1 MIQLQFLNYILNS
14 KDTSL
19 IVLNNL
25 TDNHFSDYKGEFSY
39 VKRHL
44 DRYGNVPDMET
55 FLSSFPDFEVIKVN
69 ETPHYLIEELFTDY
83 KKRKLAEVFNK
94 IRTLLMNGKVDE
106 ATSLYQQEAE
116 NFYVGVSLQS
126 VDILR
131 DTSRYDA
138 YLERTKD
145 FTKYYIP
152 TGFKELDHIIG
163 GWDRHEELATIV
175 ARTNYGKSWILLKC
189 AAAAAK
195 QGLKV
200 GIYSGEMS
208 ERKVGYRIDTLVG
221 HIANGSL
228 IHGNISVQAEYEQ
241 FIQQLP
247 EMFTG
252 SLKVLTP
259 NMINGPADVNALRL
273 FIEKEE
279 LDILFVDQL
288 SLLEDHRHGKTPVEK
303 AANISKDLKNLQVL
317 KRVPIVS
324 VSQQNRTKNEGG
336 GVDTTQI
343 AQSDR
348 IGQDS
353 TCIIFLERDEDIIK
367 LNLVKSRDS
376 ANGKVLSYLADF
388 NKGEFT
394 FIPEEIEGGEQSFQ
408 PSESSEYLVPPSPS
422 SPQREPAEEDV
433 F

>member
-1 MIQLQFLNYILNS
+1 VIQLQFLNYVLNS
-14 KDTSL
+14 KDSSL
-19 IVLNNL
+19 IILNNL
-25 TDNHFSDYKGEFSY
+25 NEGHFSDYKGEFAY
-39 VKRHL
+39 IKRHL
-44 DRYGNVPDMET
+44 DKYGNIPDLES
-55 FLSSFPDFEVIKVN
+55 FLSSFQEFEVIKVN
-69 ETPHYLIEELFTDY
+69 ETPQYLIEELFTDY
-83 KKRKLAEVFNK
+83 KTRKLAEVFNK
-94 IRTLLMNGKVDE
+94 VRTLLMAGKVDD
-106 ATSLYQQEAE
+106 ATRLYQEEAE

-126 VDILR
+126 VDILK
-131 DTSRYDA
+131 DTTRYDA

-145 FTKYYIP
+145 FNKYYIS
-152 TGFKELDHIIG
+152 TGFRELDQIIG
-163 GWDRHEELATIV
+163 GWDRQEELATIV

-221 HIANGSL
+221 HIPNGSL
-228 IHGNISVQAEYEQ
+228 IHGNISIQTEYEQ
-241 FIQQLP
+241 FIKQLP
-247 EMFTG
+247 TMFTG

-273 FIEKEE
+273 FIEKEG

-288 SLLEDHRHGKTPVEK
+288 SLLEDYRHGKTPVEK

-317 KRVPIVS
+317 KRVPIIS
-324 VSQQNRTKNEGG
+324 VSQQNRSKNDGG

-353 TCIIFLERDEDIIK
+353 TCIIFLEKDEDIIK

-376 ANGKVLSYLADF
+376 ANGKVLSYLVDF
-388 NKGEFT
+388 NKGDFT
-394 FIPEEIEGGEQSFQ
+394 FIPEEVEEGQQPQQFQQTGENY
-408 PSESSEYLVPPSPS
+408 PTKPNKETTG
-422 SPQREPAEEDV
+422 EDV

>member
-1 MIQLQFLNYILNS
+1 VIQLQFLNYVLNS
-14 KDTSL
+14 KDSSL

-25 TDNHFSDYKGEFSY
+25 NEGHFSDYKGEFAY
-39 VKRHL
+39 IKRHL
-44 DRYGNVPDMET
+44 DKYGNIPDLES
-55 FLSSFPDFEVIKVN
+55 FLSSFQEFEVIKVN
-69 ETPHYLIEELFTDY
+69 ETPQYLIEELFTDY
-83 KKRKLAEVFNK
+83 KTRKLAEVFNK
-94 IRTLLMNGKVDE
+94 VRTLLMAGKVDE
-106 ATSLYQQEAE
+106 ATRLYQEEAE

-126 VDILR
+126 VDILK
-131 DTSRYDA
+131 DTTRYDA

-145 FTKYYIP
+145 FNKYYIS
-152 TGFKELDHIIG
+152 TGFRELDQIIG
-163 GWDRHEELATIV
+163 GWDRQEELATIV

-221 HIANGSL
+221 HIPNGSL
-228 IHGNISVQAEYEQ
+228 IHGNISIQSEYEQ
-241 FIQQLP
+241 FIKQLP
-247 EMFTG
+247 TMFTG

-273 FIEKEE
+273 FIEKEG

-288 SLLEDHRHGKTPVEK
+288 SLLEDYRHGKTPVEK

-353 TCIIFLERDEDIIK
+353 TCIIFLEKDEDIIK

-376 ANGKVLSYLADF
+376 ANGKVLSYLVDF
-388 NKGEFT
+388 NKGDFT
-394 FIPEEIEGGEQSFQ
+394 FIPEEVEEGQQ
-408 PSESSEYLVPPSPS
+408 PQQPQQTGNDYPTQPNKESTG
-422 SPQREPAEEDV
+422 EDV

>member
-25 TDNHFSDYKGEFSY
+25 GGEHFSDYKDEFDYIKS
-39 VKRHL
+39 HL
-44 DRYGNVPDMET
+44 ERYGNIPDLET
-55 FLSSFPDFEVIKVN
+55 FLSSFSEFEVIKVN
-69 ETPHYLIEELFTDY
+69 ETQQYLIEALFTDY
-83 KKRKLAEVFNK
+83 KTRKLAEVFNK
-94 IRTLLMNGKVDE
+94 IRTLLMSGKVDE
-106 ATSLYQQEAE
+106 ATTLYQQEAE
-116 NFYVGVSLQS
+116 NFFVGVSLQS
-126 VDILR
+126 VDIIK

-138 YLERTKD
+138 YLERTKE
-145 FTKYYIP
+145 FNKYYIS
-152 TGFKELDHIIG
+152 TGFRELDQIIG
-163 GWDRHEELATIV
+163 GWDRQEELATIV
-175 ARTNYGKSWILLKC
+175 ARTNYGKSWILIKC
-189 AAAAAK
+189 AIAAAK

-208 ERKVGYRIDTLVG
+208 ERKVGYRVDTLVG
-221 HIANGSL
+221 HIPNGSL
-228 IHGNISVQAEYEQ
+228 VHGNISIQLEYEQ
-241 FIQQLP
+241 FIKQLP
-247 EMFTG
+247 TMFTG

-273 FIEKEE
+273 FIEKEG

-288 SLLEDHRHGKTPVEK
+288 SLLEDYRHGKTPVEK
-303 AANISKDLKNLQVL
+303 AANISRDLKNLQVL

-336 GVDTTQI
+336 VVDTTQI

-353 TCIIFLERDEDIIK
+353 TCIIFLEKDEDIIK

-376 ANGKVLSYLADF
+376 ANGKVLSYLVDF
-388 NKGEFT
+388 NRGEFT
-394 FIPEEIEGGEQSFQ
+394 FIPEEVEGSETISNESKTEDLSAQHNKDYTGENIF
-408 PSESSEYLVPPSPS
+408 
-422 SPQREPAEEDV
+422 
-433 F
+433 

>member
-1 MIQLQFLNYILNS
+1 MIQLQFLNYVLNS
-14 KDTSL
+14 KDSSL
-19 IVLNNL
+19 IILNNL
-25 TDNHFSDYKGEFSY
+25 NEGHFSDYKGEFAY
-39 VKRHL
+39 IKRHL
-44 DRYGNVPDMET
+44 DKYGNIPDLES
-55 FLSSFPDFEVIKVN
+55 FLSSFQEFEVIKVN
-69 ETPHYLIEELFTDY
+69 ETPQYLIEELFTDY
-83 KKRKLAEVFNK
+83 KTRKLAEVFNK
-94 IRTLLMNGKVDE
+94 VRTLLMAGKVDD
-106 ATSLYQQEAE
+106 ATRLYQEEAE

-126 VDILR
+126 VDILK
-131 DTSRYDA
+131 DTTRYDA

-145 FTKYYIP
+145 FNKYYIS
-152 TGFKELDHIIG
+152 TGFRELDQIIG
-163 GWDRHEELATIV
+163 GWDRQEELATIV

-221 HIANGSL
+221 HIPNGSL
-228 IHGNISVQAEYEQ
+228 IHGNISIQTEYEQ
-241 FIQQLP
+241 FIKQLP
-247 EMFTG
+247 TMFTG

-273 FIEKEE
+273 FIEKEG

-288 SLLEDHRHGKTPVEK
+288 SLLEDYRHGKTPVEK

-317 KRVPIVS
+317 KRVPIIS
-324 VSQQNRTKNEGG
+324 VSQQNRSKNDGG

-353 TCIIFLERDEDIIK
+353 TCIIFLEKDEDIIK

-376 ANGKVLSYLADF
+376 ANGKVLSYLVDF
-388 NKGEFT
+388 NKGDFT
-394 FIPEEIEGGEQSFQ
+394 FIPEEVEEGQQPQQFQQTGENY
-408 PSESSEYLVPPSPS
+408 PTKPNKETTG
-422 SPQREPAEEDV
+422 EDV

>member
-1 MIQLQFLNYILNS
+1 MIQLQFLNYVLNS

-25 TDNHFSDYKGEFSY
+25 NDEHFSDYKGEFNY

-44 DRYGNVPDMET
+44 DKYGNVPDMET
-55 FLSSFPDFEVIKVN
+55 FLSSFSEFEVIKVT
-69 ETPHYLIEELFTDY
+69 ETPQYLIEALFTDY
-83 KKRKLAEVFNK
+83 KSRKLAEVFNK
-94 IRTLLMNGKVDE
+94 VRTLLLNNKVDE
-106 ATSLYQQEAE
+106 ATLLYQQEAD
-116 NFYVGVSLQS
+116 NFHVGVSLQS
-126 VDILR
+126 VDILK

-145 FTKYYIP
+145 FNKYYIS
-152 TGFKELDHIIG
+152 TGFRELDQIIG
-163 GWDRHEELATIV
+163 GWDRQEELATIV

-189 AAAAAK
+189 AAAAAR

-221 HIANGSL
+221 HIPNGSL
-228 IHGNISVQAEYEQ
+228 IHGNISIQLEYEQ
-241 FIQQLP
+241 FIKELP
-247 EMFTG
+247 TMFTG

-288 SLLEDHRHGKTPVEK
+288 SLLEDFRHGKTPVEK

-317 KRVPIVS
+317 KRVPIIS

-353 TCIIFLERDEDIIK
+353 TCIIFLEKDEDIIK

-376 ANGKVLSYLADF
+376 ANGKILSYLVDF
-388 NKGEFT
+388 NKGDFT
-394 FIPEEIEGGEQSFQ
+394 FIPEEVEEINNA
-408 PSESSEYLVPPSPS
+408 PVPPSEEPS
-422 SPQREPAEEDV
+422 TDKQNKQETGENI

>member
-25 TDNHFSDYKGEFSY
+25 GGEHFSDYRDEFDYIKS
-39 VKRHL
+39 HL
-44 DRYGNVPDMET
+44 ERYGNIPDLET
-55 FLSSFPDFEVIKVN
+55 FLSSFSEFEVIKVN
-69 ETPHYLIEELFTDY
+69 ETQQYLIEALFTDY
-83 KKRKLAEVFNK
+83 KTRKLAEVFNK
-94 IRTLLMNGKVDE
+94 IRTLLMSGKVDE
-106 ATSLYQQEAE
+106 ATTLYQQEAE
-116 NFYVGVSLQS
+116 NFFVGVSLQS
-126 VDILR
+126 VDIIK

-138 YLERTKD
+138 YLERTKE
-145 FTKYYIP
+145 FNKYYIS
-152 TGFKELDHIIG
+152 TGFRELDQIIG
-163 GWDRHEELATIV
+163 GWDRQEELATIV
-175 ARTNYGKSWILLKC
+175 ARTNYGKSWILIKC
-189 AAAAAK
+189 ATAAAK

-208 ERKVGYRIDTLVG
+208 ERKVGYRVDTLVG
-221 HIANGSL
+221 HIPNGSL
-228 IHGNISVQAEYEQ
+228 VHGNISIQLEYEQ
-241 FIQQLP
+241 FIKQLP
-247 EMFTG
+247 TMFTG

-273 FIEKEE
+273 FIEKEG

-288 SLLEDHRHGKTPVEK
+288 SLLEDYRHGKTPVEK
-303 AANISKDLKNLQVL
+303 AANISRDLKNLQVL

-336 GVDTTQI
+336 VVDTTQI

-353 TCIIFLERDEDIIK
+353 TCIIFLEKDEDIIK

-376 ANGKVLSYLADF
+376 ANGKVLSYLVDF
-388 NKGEFT
+388 NRGEFT
-394 FIPEEIEGGEQSFQ
+394 FIPEEVEGSETISNENKTEDLSAQHNKDYTGENIF
-408 PSESSEYLVPPSPS
+408 
-422 SPQREPAEEDV
+422 
-433 F
+433 

>member
-1 MIQLQFLNYILNS
+1 MIQLQFLNYVLNS
-14 KDTSL
+14 KDSSL

-25 TDNHFSDYKGEFSY
+25 NEGHFSDYKGEFAY
-39 VKRHL
+39 IKRHL
-44 DRYGNVPDMET
+44 DKYGNIPDLES
-55 FLSSFPDFEVIKVN
+55 FLSSFQEFEVIKVN
-69 ETPHYLIEELFTDY
+69 ETSQYLIEELFTDY
-83 KKRKLAEVFNK
+83 KTRKLAEVFNK
-94 IRTLLMNGKVDE
+94 VRTLLMAGKVDE
-106 ATSLYQQEAE
+106 ATRLYQEEAE

-126 VDILR
+126 VDILK
-131 DTSRYDA
+131 DTTRYDA

-145 FTKYYIP
+145 FNKYYIS
-152 TGFKELDHIIG
+152 TGFRELDQIIG
-163 GWDRHEELATIV
+163 GWDRQEELATIV

-221 HIANGSL
+221 HIPNGSL
-228 IHGNISVQAEYEQ
+228 IHGNISIQNEYEQ
-241 FIQQLP
+241 FIKQLP
-247 EMFTG
+247 TMFTG

-273 FIEKEE
+273 FIEKEG

-317 KRVPIVS
+317 KRVPIIS
-324 VSQQNRTKNEGG
+324 VSQQNRSKNEGG

-353 TCIIFLERDEDIIK
+353 TCIIFLEKDEDIIK

-376 ANGKVLSYLADF
+376 ANGKVLSYLVDF
-388 NKGEFT
+388 NKGDFT
-394 FIPEEIEGGEQSFQ
+394 FIPEEVEEGQQPQQFQ
-408 PSESSEYLVPPSPS
+408 QTGNNYPTKPNKETTG
-422 SPQREPAEEDV
+422 EDV

>member
-19 IVLNNL
+19 ISLNNL
-25 TDNHFSDYKGEFSY
+25 NGEHFSDYKNEFEH

-55 FLSSFPDFEVIKVN
+55 FLSSFPDFEVIKVS
-69 ETPHYLIEELFTDY
+69 ETQQYLIESLFTDY
-83 KKRKLAEVFNK
+83 KTRKLAEVFNK
-94 IRTLLMNGKVDE
+94 VRTLLMNGKVED
-106 ATSLYQQEAE
+106 ATRLYQQEAE
-116 NFYVGVSLQS
+116 NFHVGVSLQS
-126 VDILR
+126 VDVLR

-145 FTKYYIP
+145 FNKYYIS
-152 TGFKELDHIIG
+152 TGFRELDKIIG
-163 GWDRHEELATIV
+163 GWDRQEELATIV

-189 AAAAAK
+189 ATAAAK
-195 QGLKV
+195 QGLNV

-208 ERKVGYRIDTLVG
+208 ERKVGYRVDTLVG

-228 IHGNISVQAEYEQ
+228 VHGNISIQAEYEQ
-241 FIQQLP
+241 FISQLP
-247 EMFTG
+247 NMFTG

-273 FIEKEE
+273 FIEKEG

-303 AANISKDLKNLQVL
+303 AANISKDMKNLQVL
-317 KRVPIVS
+317 KRVPIIS

-336 GVDTTQI
+336 VVDTTQI

-353 TCIIFLERDEDIIK
+353 TCIIFLEKDEDIIK

-376 ANGKVLSYLADF
+376 ANGKVLSYLVDF

-394 FIPEEIEGGEQSFQ
+394 FIPEEVDGNEQSFESQ
-408 PSESSEYLVPPSPS
+408 ENSESYKSPTS
-422 SPQREPAEEDV
+422 NKILNDDEDI

>member
-1 MIQLQFLNYILNS
+1 MIQLQFLNYVLNS
-14 KDTSL
+14 KDSSL
-19 IVLNNL
+19 IILNNL
-25 TDNHFSDYKGEFSY
+25 NEGHFSDYKGEFAY
-39 VKRHL
+39 IKRHL
-44 DRYGNVPDMET
+44 DKYGNIPDLES
-55 FLSSFPDFEVIKVN
+55 FLSSFQEFEVIKVN
-69 ETPHYLIEELFTDY
+69 ETPQYLIEELFTDY
-83 KKRKLAEVFNK
+83 KTRKLAEVFNK
-94 IRTLLMNGKVDE
+94 VRTLLMAGKVDD
-106 ATSLYQQEAE
+106 ATRLYQEEAE

-126 VDILR
+126 VDILK
-131 DTSRYDA
+131 DTTRYDA

-145 FTKYYIP
+145 FNKYYIS
-152 TGFKELDHIIG
+152 TGFRELDQIIG
-163 GWDRHEELATIV
+163 GWDRQEELATIV

-221 HIANGSL
+221 HIPNGSL
-228 IHGNISVQAEYEQ
+228 IHGNISIQTEYEQ
-241 FIQQLP
+241 FIKQLP
-247 EMFTG
+247 TMFTG

-273 FIEKEE
+273 FIEKEG

-288 SLLEDHRHGKTPVEK
+288 SLLEDYRHGKTPVEK

-317 KRVPIVS
+317 KRVPIIS
-324 VSQQNRTKNEGG
+324 VSQQNRSKNEGG

-353 TCIIFLERDEDIIK
+353 TCIIFLEKDEDIIK

-376 ANGKVLSYLADF
+376 ANGKVLSYLVDF
-388 NKGEFT
+388 NKGDFT
-394 FIPEEIEGGEQSFQ
+394 FIPEEVEEGQQPQQFQQTGENY
-408 PSESSEYLVPPSPS
+408 PTKPNKETTG
-422 SPQREPAEEDV
+422 EDV

>member
-1 MIQLQFLNYILNS
+1 VIQLQFLNYVLNS
-14 KDTSL
+14 KDSSL
-19 IVLNNL
+19 IILNNL
-25 TDNHFSDYKGEFSY
+25 NEGHFSDYKGEFAY
-39 VKRHL
+39 IKRHL
-44 DRYGNVPDMET
+44 DKYGNIPDLES
-55 FLSSFPDFEVIKVN
+55 FLSSFQEFEVIKVN
-69 ETPHYLIEELFTDY
+69 ETPQYLIEELFTDY
-83 KKRKLAEVFNK
+83 KTRKLAEVFNK
-94 IRTLLMNGKVDE
+94 VRTLLMAGKVDD
-106 ATSLYQQEAE
+106 ATRLYQEEAE

-126 VDILR
+126 VDILK
-131 DTSRYDA
+131 DTTRYDA

-145 FTKYYIP
+145 FNKYYIS
-152 TGFKELDHIIG
+152 TGFRELDQIIG
-163 GWDRHEELATIV
+163 GWDRQEELATIV

-221 HIANGSL
+221 HIPNGSL
-228 IHGNISVQAEYEQ
+228 IHGNISIQTEYEQ
-241 FIQQLP
+241 FIKQLP
-247 EMFTG
+247 TMFTG

-273 FIEKEE
+273 FIEKEG

-288 SLLEDHRHGKTPVEK
+288 SLLEDYRHGKTPVEK

-317 KRVPIVS
+317 KRVPIIS
-324 VSQQNRTKNEGG
+324 VSQQNRSKNEGG

-353 TCIIFLERDEDIIK
+353 TCIIFLEKDEDIIK

-376 ANGKVLSYLADF
+376 ANGKVLSYLVDF
-388 NKGEFT
+388 NKGDFT
-394 FIPEEIEGGEQSFQ
+394 FIPEEVEEGQQPQQFQQTGENY
-408 PSESSEYLVPPSPS
+408 PTKPNKETTG
-422 SPQREPAEEDV
+422 EDV

>member
-1 MIQLQFLNYILNS
+1 MIQLQFLNYTLAS
-14 KDTSL
+14 KDSSL
-19 IVLNNL
+19 ISLNNL
-25 TDNHFSDYKGEFSY
+25 NESHFSDYKGEFNY
-39 VKRHL
+39 IKRHL
-44 DRYGNVPDMET
+44 EKYGNIPDLET
-55 FLSSFPDFEVIKVN
+55 FVSSFPGFEVIKVN
-69 ETPHYLIEELFTDY
+69 EKPQYLIEALFTDY
-83 KKRKLAEVFNK
+83 KTRKLAEVFNK

-106 ATSLYQQEAE
+106 ATNLYQQEAE
-116 NFYVGVSLQS
+116 KFFVGVSLQS
-126 VDILR
+126 IDLLK

-138 YLERTKD
+138 YVERTKD
-145 FTKYYIP
+145 FNKYYIS
-152 TGFKELDHIIG
+152 TGFKELDQIIG
-163 GWDRHEELATIV
+163 GWDRQEELATIV

-195 QGLKV
+195 QGLRA

-208 ERKVGYRIDTLVG
+208 ERKVGYRLDTLIG

-228 IHGNISVQAEYEQ
+228 VHGNIG
-241 FIQQLP
+241 IQNDYKKYIEDLP
-247 EMFTG
+247 KMYTG

-273 FIEKEE
+273 FIEKEN

-288 SLLEDHRHGKTPVEK
+288 SLLEDQRNGKTPVEK
-303 AANISKDLKNLQVL
+303 ASNISKDLKNLQVM
-317 KRVPIVS
+317 KRVPIIS

-353 TCIIFLERDEDIIK
+353 TCIIFLEKEEDIIK
-367 LNLVKSRDS
+367 LVLVKSRDS
-376 ANGKVLSYLADF
+376 VNGKSLAYHVDF
-388 NKGEFT
+388 NLGEFT
-394 FIPEEIEGGEQSFQ
+394 YIPEETDGVQGQ
-408 PSESSEYLVPPSPS
+408 PSEDYSTKYNK
-422 SPQREPAEEDV
+422 QANGEDV

>member
-25 TDNHFSDYKGEFSY
+25 NDEHFSDYKGEFDY
-39 VKRHL
+39 VKKHL
-44 DRYGNVPDMET
+44 DKYGNVPDMET

-69 ETPHYLIEELFTDY
+69 ETPQYLIEALFTDY
-83 KKRKLAEVFNK
+83 KSRKLAEVFNK
-94 IRTLLMNGKVDE
+94 VRTLLLDNKVDE
-106 ATSLYQQEAE
+106 ATTLYQREAE

-145 FTKYYIP
+145 FSKYYIS
-152 TGFKELDHIIG
+152 TGFKELDQIIG
-163 GWDRHEELATIV
+163 GWDRQEELATIV

-189 AAAAAK
+189 ATAAAK

-208 ERKVGYRIDTLVG
+208 ERKVGYRVDTLVG
-221 HIANGSL
+221 HISNGSL
-228 IHGNISVQAEYEQ
+228 THGNISVQLEYEQ
-241 FIQQLP
+241 FIKELP
-247 EMFTG
+247 SMFTG

-273 FIEKEE
+273 FIEKEG

-288 SLLEDHRHGKTPVEK
+288 SLLEDFRHGKTPVEK

-336 GVDTTQI
+336 VVDTTQI

-353 TCIIFLERDEDIIK
+353 TCIIFLEKDEEIIK

-376 ANGKVLSYLADF
+376 ANGKVLSYLVDF

-394 FIPEEIEGGEQSFQ
+394 FIPEEIQEGDSAPNQQ
-408 PSESSEYLVPPSPS
+408 TQESSNDRHNKENTG
-422 SPQREPAEEDV
+422 ENI

>member
-1 MIQLQFLNYILNS
+1 MIQLQFLNYVLNS
-14 KDTSL
+14 KDSSL

-25 TDNHFSDYKGEFSY
+25 NEGHFSDYKGEFAY
-39 VKRHL
+39 IKRHL
-44 DRYGNVPDMET
+44 DKYGNIPDLES
-55 FLSSFPDFEVIKVN
+55 FLSSFQEFEVIKVN
-69 ETPHYLIEELFTDY
+69 ETPQYLIEELFTDY
-83 KKRKLAEVFNK
+83 KTRKLAEVFNK
-94 IRTLLMNGKVDE
+94 VRTLLMAGKVDE
-106 ATSLYQQEAE
+106 ATRLYQEEAE

-126 VDILR
+126 VDILK
-131 DTSRYDA
+131 DTTRYDA

-145 FTKYYIP
+145 FNKYYIS
-152 TGFKELDHIIG
+152 TGFRELDQIIG
-163 GWDRHEELATIV
+163 GWDRQEELATIV

-221 HIANGSL
+221 HIPNGSL
-228 IHGNISVQAEYEQ
+228 IHGNISIQSEYEQ
-241 FIQQLP
+241 FIKQLP
-247 EMFTG
+247 TMFTG

-273 FIEKEE
+273 FIEKEG

-288 SLLEDHRHGKTPVEK
+288 SLLEDYRHGKTPVEK

-353 TCIIFLERDEDIIK
+353 TCIIFLEKDEDIIK

-376 ANGKVLSYLADF
+376 ANGKVLSYLVDF
-388 NKGEFT
+388 NKGDFT
-394 FIPEEIEGGEQSFQ
+394 FIPEEVEEGQQ
-408 PSESSEYLVPPSPS
+408 PQQPQQTGNDYPTQPNKESTG
-422 SPQREPAEEDV
+422 EDV

>member
-19 IVLNNL
+19 ISLNNL
-25 TDNHFSDYKGEFSY
+25 NGEHFSDYKNEFEH

-55 FLSSFPDFEVIKVN
+55 FLSSFPDFEVIKVS
-69 ETPHYLIEELFTDY
+69 ETQQYLIESLFTDY
-83 KKRKLAEVFNK
+83 KTRKLAEVFNK
-94 IRTLLMNGKVDE
+94 VRTLLMNGKVED
-106 ATSLYQQEAE
+106 ATRLYQQEAE
-116 NFYVGVSLQS
+116 NFHVGVSLQS
-126 VDILR
+126 VDVLR

-145 FTKYYIP
+145 FNKYYIS
-152 TGFKELDHIIG
+152 TGFRELDKIIG
-163 GWDRHEELATIV
+163 GWDRQEELATIV

-189 AAAAAK
+189 ATAAAK
-195 QGLKV
+195 QGLNV

-208 ERKVGYRIDTLVG
+208 ERKVGYRVDTLVG

-228 IHGNISVQAEYEQ
+228 VHGNISIQAEYEQ
-241 FIQQLP
+241 FISQLP
-247 EMFTG
+247 NMFTG

-273 FIEKEE
+273 FIEKEG

-303 AANISKDLKNLQVL
+303 AANISKDMKNLQVL
-317 KRVPIVS
+317 KRVPIIS

-336 GVDTTQI
+336 VIDTTQI

-353 TCIIFLERDEDIIK
+353 TCIIFLEKDEDIIK

-376 ANGKVLSYLADF
+376 ANGKVLSYLVDF
-388 NKGEFT
+388 NRGEFT
-394 FIPEEIEGGEQSFQ
+394 FIPEEVDGDVQSFESQ
-408 PSESSEYLVPPSPS
+408 ESSDSYKLPTPNKMLNDD
-422 SPQREPAEEDV
+422 EDV

>member
-25 TDNHFSDYKGEFSY
+25 GGEHFSDYKDEFDYIKS
-39 VKRHL
+39 HL
-44 DRYGNVPDMET
+44 ERYGNIPDLET
-55 FLSSFPDFEVIKVN
+55 FLSSFSEFEVIKVN
-69 ETPHYLIEELFTDY
+69 ETQQYLIEALFTDY
-83 KKRKLAEVFNK
+83 KTRKLAEVFNK
-94 IRTLLMNGKVDE
+94 IRTLLMSGKVDE
-106 ATSLYQQEAE
+106 ATTLYQQEAE
-116 NFYVGVSLQS
+116 NFFVGVSLQS
-126 VDILR
+126 VDIIK

-138 YLERTKD
+138 YLERTKE
-145 FTKYYIP
+145 FNKYYIS
-152 TGFKELDHIIG
+152 TGFRELDQIIG
-163 GWDRHEELATIV
+163 GWDRQEELATIV

-189 AAAAAK
+189 ATAAAK

-208 ERKVGYRIDTLVG
+208 ERKVGYRVDTLVG
-221 HIANGSL
+221 HIPNGSL
-228 IHGNISVQAEYEQ
+228 VHGNISIQLEYEQ
-241 FIQQLP
+241 HIKNLHT
-247 EMFTG
+247 MFTG

-273 FIEKEE
+273 FIEKEG

-288 SLLEDHRHGKTPVEK
+288 SLLEDYRHGKTPVEK
-303 AANISKDLKNLQVL
+303 AANISKDMKNLQVL

-353 TCIIFLERDEDIIK
+353 TCIIFLEKDEDIIK

-376 ANGKVLSYLADF
+376 VNGKVLSYLVDF

-394 FIPEEIEGGEQSFQ
+394 FIPEEVEGSETISNENKTEDLSAQHNKDYTGENIF
-408 PSESSEYLVPPSPS
+408 
-422 SPQREPAEEDV
+422 
-433 F
+433 

>member
-25 TDNHFSDYKGEFSY
+25 GGEHFSDYRDEFDYIKS
-39 VKRHL
+39 HL
-44 DRYGNVPDMET
+44 ERYGNIPDLET
-55 FLSSFPDFEVIKVN
+55 FLSSFSEFEVIKVN
-69 ETPHYLIEELFTDY
+69 ETQQYLIEALFTDY
-83 KKRKLAEVFNK
+83 KTRKLAEVFNK
-94 IRTLLMNGKVDE
+94 IRTLLMSGKVDE
-106 ATSLYQQEAE
+106 ATTLYQQEAE
-116 NFYVGVSLQS
+116 NFFVGVSLQS
-126 VDILR
+126 VDIIK

-138 YLERTKD
+138 YLERTKE
-145 FTKYYIP
+145 FNKYYIS
-152 TGFKELDHIIG
+152 TGFRELDQIIG
-163 GWDRHEELATIV
+163 GWDRQEELATIV
-175 ARTNYGKSWILLKC
+175 ARTNYGKSWILIKC
-189 AAAAAK
+189 ATAAAK

-208 ERKVGYRIDTLVG
+208 ERKVGYRVDTLVG
-221 HIANGSL
+221 HIPNGSL
-228 IHGNISVQAEYEQ
+228 VHGNISIQLEYEQ
-241 FIQQLP
+241 FIKQLP
-247 EMFTG
+247 TMFTG

-273 FIEKEE
+273 FIEKEG

-288 SLLEDHRHGKTPVEK
+288 SLLEDYRHGKTPVEK
-303 AANISKDLKNLQVL
+303 ASNISRDLKNLQVL

-336 GVDTTQI
+336 VVDTTQI

-353 TCIIFLERDEDIIK
+353 TCIIFLEKDEDIIK

-376 ANGKVLSYLADF
+376 ANGKVLSYLVDF
-388 NKGEFT
+388 NRGEFT
-394 FIPEEIEGGEQSFQ
+394 FIPEEVEGSETISNESKTEDLSAQHNKDYTGENIF
-408 PSESSEYLVPPSPS
+408 
-422 SPQREPAEEDV
+422 
-433 F
+433 

>member
-1 MIQLQFLNYILNS
+1 MIQLQFLNYILNI
-14 KDTSL
+14 KDSSL

-25 TDNHFSDYKGEFSY
+25 NESHFSDYKGEYGY

-44 DRYGNVPDMET
+44 DKYGNIPDLET
-55 FLSSFPDFEVIKVN
+55 FLSSFPEFEVIKVN
-69 ETPHYLIEELFTDY
+69 ETPQYLIEALFTDY
-83 KKRKLAEVFNK
+83 KTRKLAEVFNK
-94 IRTLLMNGKVDE
+94 IRTLLMNNKVDE
-106 ATSLYQQEAE
+106 ATNLYQQEAE
-116 NFYVGVSLQS
+116 NFFVGVSLQS
-126 VDILR
+126 VDILK
-131 DTSRYDA
+131 DTSRYEA

-145 FTKYYIP
+145 FNKYYIS
-152 TGFKELDHIIG
+152 TGFKELDQIIG
-163 GWDRHEELATIV
+163 GWDRQEELATIV

-208 ERKVGYRIDTLVG
+208 ERKVGYRIDTLIG
-221 HIANGSL
+221 HIPNGSL
-228 IHGNISVQAEYEQ
+228 THGNISIQADYEQ
-241 FIQQLP
+241 FIKELP
-247 EMFTG
+247 SMFTG

-273 FIEKEE
+273 FIEKEN

-288 SLLEDHRHGKTPVEK
+288 SLLEDHRNGKTPVEK

-317 KRVPIVS
+317 KRVPIIS

-336 GVDTTQI
+336 AIDTTQI

-353 TCIIFLERDEDIIK
+353 TCIIFLEKDEDIIK

-376 ANGKVLSYLADF
+376 ANGKVLSYLVDF
-388 NKGEFT
+388 NKGDFT
-394 FIPEEIEGGEQSFQ
+394 FIPEEVEGEQFQ
-408 PSESSEYLVPPSPS
+408 QEKPQPNEGPSNTYSKGSSS
-422 SPQREPAEEDV
+422 EDV